1 MLYSTRLDVVS
12 AFIPRLNAHDKAEA
26 LAAYHGLETL
36 VLNGTDDRLTPPE
49 HSDAIVRLLPGSEH
63 VVVDLAGH
71 LIMLE
76 HPAMLNE
83 HLVDLIARSRR
94 ATRVIAG
101 VT

>member
-1 MLYSTRLDVVS
+1 M
-12 AFIPRLNAHDKAEA
+12 
-26 LAAYHGLETL
+26 
-36 VLNGTDDRLTPPE
+36 LNGTDDRLTPPE